1 MLKVPLEPPVT
12 MSTAMPCF
20 SNSSRVFIS
29 RPIQRREARRR
40 SSKPITCAQ
49 WPA

>member
-20 SNSSRVFIS
+20 SKSSRVRMS
-29 RPIQRREARRR
+29 RLIQRFDDRRR

>member
-1 MLKVPLEPPVT
+1 MLKVPLEPPLT
-12 MSTAMPCF
+12 MSTAMPCL
-20 SNSSRVFIS
+20 SKRSRVFMS
-29 RPIQRREARRR
+29 RPIQRFDVRRR